1 MTSTSTRT
9 VTGGPARTLP
19 ALVSRLRRLR
29 PPRRRSTAMWVGTGS
44 LMLGRRGHA
53 ATLLPDG
60 TVLVAG
66 GSVGRLGVEDY
77 TAGAEVFDPAAGMWT
92 PVEPMAV
99 DRTDHAMTRLAD
111 GRVLVTGGLS
121 DHGNTVLDSAE
132 IYDPVRR
139 RWTPTGSMHWQRVG
153 HTATLLFDGR
163 VLVTGGYDK
172 TLDTHL
178 DTAEVFDPATGRWSV
193 AATMSTPRSLASAT
207 LLPDGRVLVV
217 GGYESGTPDGLRSCE
232 VYDPRADA
240 WSATAPLALA
250 RDTEETGGHRAVSL
264 ADGRVLVVGGYDT
277 QLEIYTASCEIYDP
291 ATGRWQ
297 PAAAM
302 GTPRGAAMGVVL
314 ADGSVVV
321 AGGYNDQAGALA
333 SAERYFPEQDQW
345 VPLQPMSAA
354 RGGYATLTPLSRHR
368 LLAAGGDGTAP
379 EFRPVASA
387 ETLRV

>member
-1 MTSTSTRT
+1 
-9 VTGGPARTLP
+9 
-19 ALVSRLRRLR
+19 
-29 PPRRRSTAMWVGTGS
+29 
-44 LMLGRRGHA
+44 MLGRRGHA

-66 GSVGRLGVEDY
+66 GSVGGLGVEDY
-77 TAGAEVFDPAAGMWT
+77 TASAEVFDPATGLWT
-92 PVEPMAV
+92 PVAPMSV
-99 DRTDHAMTRLAD
+99 DRTDHVMTVLAD

-139 RWTPTGSMHWQRVG
+139 RWTPTGSMRWQRVG

-172 TLDTHL
+172 SSDTHL

-193 AATMSTPRSLASAT
+193 TGTMSTPRSLASAT

-217 GGYESGTPDGLRSCE
+217 GGYEPGTPGGLRSCE

-264 ADGRVLVVGGYDT
+264 ADGRVLVIGGYDT
-277 QLEIYTASCEIYDP
+277 QLGIYTATCEIYDP
-291 ATGRWQ
+291 AARRWRMV
-297 PAAAM
+297 ASM

-333 SAERYFPEQDQW
+333 SAERYFPDRDQW
-345 VPLQPMSAA
+345 VPLRPMSAA
-354 RGGYATLTPLSRHR
+354 RGGYATLTVLSRRR
-368 LLAAGGDGTAP
+368 LLAAGGDGPAP
-379 EFRPVASA
+379 DFLPVASA
-387 ETLRV
+387 ETLRI

>member
-217 GGYESGTPDGLRSCE
+217 GGY
-232 VYDPRADA
+232 
-240 WSATAPLALA
+240 
-250 RDTEETGGHRAVSL
+250 
-264 ADGRVLVVGGYDT
+264 DT